1 MSSKGKNVITILFEC
16 IQKYEKDISESYIEH
31 LSDLIEE
38 QTQLKNQEAAKLS
51 DEERLLQNDIDW
63 LMKVQDQL
71 KVIERG

>member
-1 MSSKGKNVITILFEC
+1 MYKRQTELSK
-16 IQKYEKDISESYIEH
+16 SYVAH

>member
-1 MSSKGKNVITILFEC
+1 MSQKAKEVVRNLFEC
-16 IQKYEKDISESYIEH
+16 MQKYETELSKSYVAH